1 MTAPVFY
8 DPHQRRWRWFTR
20 FGRAIGIFASLA
32 LIAVVGTVLVNPVL
46 PSLGLPPVAPL
57 PQHRLLP
64 PRPERP
70 PKLGE
75 RKLEATKVE
84 LRNERLRAA
93 SAVRV
98 APPKPRPTNLYAFFV
113 NWDDTSFTSLR
124 QNIGRID
131 VLVPEWLH
139 LGDENGNLIENNPP
153 RRQEVLDFVK
163 LRRPDLRVLPLI
175 NNFNPDT
182 LDWQSAR
189 IGAMLGNPAAR
200 ARTIDGITSFVERH
214 GFRGVNVDFE
224 AVPKNR
230 QPLLVDFMCELKD
243 AFKPRG
249 WTLSESV
256 PLDDQAFDYK
266 GLGQC
271 TDRLVLMAYDE
282 HAGESDAGPV
292 ASQAWFVDGVARR
305 AADVGAAHLVV
316 AVGNYGYDWIE
327 GRSRSRQPAVVP
339 GGDAR
344 GVRIGGPRRPRFRQ
358 PQPDIRLRGRARP
371 GASRLVPRRRHR
383 VQPGAERDQ
392 PRASRGS
399 RCGGSDPKTRPPGT
413 SSSSAPI
420 WTRPRRSRSSR

>member
-20 FGRAIGIFASLA
+20 LGRAIGIFASLA

-75 RKLEATKVE
+75 RKLEATKVA
-84 LRNERLRAA
+84 LRNERVAVRVRGSCGAAGAAPDRSLRVLRQLGRHELHLAQA
-93 SAVRV
+93 EHRPHRRARARV
-98 APPKPRPTNLYAFFV
+98 APP
-113 NWDDTSFTSLR
+113 
-124 QNIGRID
+124 
-131 VLVPEWLH
+131 
-139 LGDENGNLIENNPP
+139 GDENGNLIENNPP

-189 IGAMLGNPAAR
+189 IGAMLGQSRRR
-200 ARTIDGITSFVERH
+200 APKTIAGITAFVERH

-256 PLDDQAFDYK
+256 PLDDPAFDYK
-266 GLGQC
+266 GARAVHGSA
-271 TDRLVLMAYDE
+271 RA
-282 HAGESDAGPV
+282 
-292 ASQAWFVDGVARR
+292 DGLRR
-305 AADVGAAHLVV
+305 ARGRVRRRSGGLAGVVRRRRRPPRRRRGRGAS
-316 AVGNYGYDWIE
+316 
-327 GRSRSRQPAVVP
+327 GRRRRQLRLRLDRGPHRSRQPVVVP

-344 GVRIGGPRRPRFRQ
+344 GATNRRATPSST
-358 PQPDIRLRGRARP
+358 PT
-371 GASRLVPRRRHR
+371 AS
-383 VQPGAERDQ
+383 
-392 PRASRGS
+392 
-399 RCGGSDPKTRPPGT
+399 
-413 SSSSAPI
+413 I
-420 WTRPRRSRSSR
+420 RRSTTRTSTARCITSGSSTASPRSTRSGT